1 MPVAKELAATLF
13 KTEKSRASNNQRIR
27 RGEKKEMET
36 KITPTKCKLCDIE
49 APQAPEGNAPA
60 DVWSTLE
67 NKLTQMET

>member
-1 MPVAKELAATLF
+1 MTQIDLF
-13 KTEKSRASNNQRIR
+13 GKDQVIR
-27 RGEKKEMET
+27 EKKEMET
-36 KITPTKCKLCDIE
+36 KITPTKCKLFDIE

>member
-1 MPVAKELAATLF
+1 MTQKDLF
-13 KTEKSRASNNQRIR
+13 GKDQVIR
-27 RGEKKEMET
+27 EKKEMET

>member
-1 MPVAKELAATLF
+1 MTQKDLF
-13 KTEKSRASNNQRIR
+13 GKDQVIR
-27 RGEKKEMET
+27 EKKEMKT
-36 KITPTKCKLCDIE
+36 KITPTECKLFDIE

>member
-1 MPVAKELAATLF
+1 MTQKDLF
-13 KTEKSRASNNQRIR
+13 GKDQDIR
-27 RGEKKEMET
+27 EKKEMET

-49 APQAPEGNAPA
+49 APQAPEGNASA

>member
-1 MPVAKELAATLF
+1 MTQKDLF
-13 KTEKSRASNNQRIR
+13 GKDQVIR
-27 RGEKKEMET
+27 EKKEMET

-49 APQAPEGNAPA
+49 APQAPEGNASA